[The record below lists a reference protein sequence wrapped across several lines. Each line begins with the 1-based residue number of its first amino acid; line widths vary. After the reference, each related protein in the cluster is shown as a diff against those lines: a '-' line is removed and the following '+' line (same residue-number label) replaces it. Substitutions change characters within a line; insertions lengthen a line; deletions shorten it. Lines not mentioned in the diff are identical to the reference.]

1 MTEIQAGAD
10 TNLKHTAPR
19 LRYQFISLTLNE
31 IDTTGP
37 ADQIQAALNFQVQ
50 HSIGENVAW
59 ENHTHTSVLK
69 TGQ

>member
-1 MTEIQAGAD
+1 MRFSAAG
-10 TNLKHTAPR
+10 
-19 LRYQFISLTLNE
+19 
-31 IDTTGP
+31 TGFQLFCLCSP
-37 ADQIQAALNFQVQ
+37 DIGKKAALNFQVQ